1 MMNGFFQC
9 VPYLISMCTDTE
21 KVIRVKAD
29 QQLQEID
36 KKYPGFIHVSL
47 ADRDNKNKYTFSNST
62 VCNLMEDSY
71 SSKIHIVI

>member
-1 MMNGFFQC
+1 MMDGFFQC

-47 ADRDNKNKYTFSNST
+47 TDRDNEK
-62 VCNLMEDSY
+62 
-71 SSKIHIVI
+71 

>member
-1 MMNGFFQC
+1 MCGLFQC

-47 ADRDNKNKYTFSNST
+47 SDRDYNINLLSQT
-62 VCNLMEDSY
+62 VQY
-71 SSKIHIVI
+71 AF